1 MMSPQLTVTLTCS
14 QETQDKSMP
23 ADAVPDS
30 ARSGM
35 RGLTPLQSEFNSW
48 RRFSASD
55 QVEWVRPS

>member
-1 MMSPQLTVTLTCS
+1 
-14 QETQDKSMP
+14 MP
-23 ADAVPDS
+23 ADAVPAS